1 MKLHGKNGQVHI
13 NGSQWLYATSWAVEV
28 DRDFANVS
36 VLGDAM
42 RVWAGG
48 LRGVEGSFDGLY
60 DSAGANGPIQASFL
74 DAVAVAIYAASGV
87 LVASGDAWVTGKATG
102 SVGDAVRVSGQF
114 KGTGG
119 WSVT

>member
-13 NGSQWLYATSWAVEV
+13 NGSQWLYAVDWAVEV

-36 VLGDAM
+36 VLGDEM

-48 LRGVEGSFDGLY
+48 LRGVEGSFAGLY
-60 DSAGANGPIQASFL
+60 DSAGANGPIQAAFE
-74 DAVAVAIYAASGV
+74 DAVPVQIFAASGV
-87 LVASGDAWVTGKATG
+87 LVASGDAWVTAKATG
-102 SVGDAVRVSGQF
+102 SVADAVRVAGSF

-119 WSVT
+119 WNVT